1 MRRFD
6 SPFIVLAIAAAALIG
21 VVVISL
27 VFWRE
32 SDIVRNFAILASLA
46 IAVPV
51 GLWRI
56 AVAARQA
63 SAAERSAEASAE
75 SAAVSR
81 REALDAQ
88 LRAGTEMIN
97 SELRATRV
105 AGAYLLRRLATEHGD
120 EYDEIVR
127 RVLGSSRAAE
137 KEPSD
142 GDR

>member
-1 MRRFD
+1 MRPLDAGVVIF
-6 SPFIVLAIAAAALIG
+6 AIAAAALVG
-21 VVVISL
+21 VVAISI

-88 LRAGTEMIN
+88 LRTGTEMVN
-97 SELRATRV
+97 SEFRATRV
-105 AGAYLLRRLATEHGD
+105 AGAYLLRRLASDHSG

-127 RVLGSSRAAE
+127 RVLGSSRIAE
-137 KEPSD
+137 KERRD
-142 GDR
+142 GDL